1 MKGKPFDAVVAEYGP
16 VMLRMCRVTLSSADA
31 DADADDAW
39 SETFLAALR
48 AYPGLPEDA
57 NVEAWLVTIA
67 HRKVI
72 DQLRARSRAPVP
84 VRQIPEQADARGMS
98 FIEAAEVLR
107 ALPDKQRLA
116 VAYHHLV
123 GLPYAQIAEL
133 LGNSEAAARRAG
145 ADGIR
150 ALRKQLG
157 QSAQLEG
164 SQ

>member
-1 MKGKPFDAVVAEYGP
+1 VLPYWSRKS
-16 VMLRMCRVTLSSADA
+16 LSRRTPAGRF
-31 DADADDAW
+31 
-39 SETFLAALR
+39 FL
-48 AYPGLPEDA
+48 
-57 NVEAWLVTIA
+57 
-67 HRKVI
+67 
-72 DQLRARSRAPVP
+72 
-84 VRQIPEQADARGMS
+84 
-98 FIEAAEVLR
+98 EAAEILR

-123 GLPYAQIAEL
+123 GLPYGQIAEL

>member
-1 MKGKPFDAVVAEYGP
+1 MKGKPFDAVVAERGP
-16 VMLRMCRVTLSSADA
+16 VVLRMCRATLSS
-31 DADADDAW
+31 ADADDAW

-57 NVEAWLVTIA
+57 NVVAWLVTIA

-72 DQLRARSRAPVP
+72 DQLRARSRAPVLVP
-84 VRQIPEQADARGMS
+84 QIAEQADARGTS
-98 FIEAAEVLR
+98 FLEAAEILR

-123 GLPYAQIAEL
+123 GLPYGQIAEL